1 MVEAAPQAQPKT
13 TWNAQKDF
21 VQLRVLL
28 GTFLH
33 VFIISARFPFPMSE
47 KVSVLASFFE
57 VCFWAPPWGAFVVPP
72 VVPKGV
78 VLRHFFSLLG
88 YLFGYPILAP
98 FFDSF

>member
-47 KVSVLASFFE
+47 KVHISCLLRGSFFA
-57 VCFWAPPWGAFVVPP
+57 CFGVLLLVAKGC
-72 VVPKGV
+72 PKGV
-78 VLRHFFSLLG
+78 VSRHFFSL
-88 YLFGYPILAP
+88 FGVP
-98 FFDSF
+98 FWVPHFGTVF